1 MIALLSSWLRLD
13 EETAEHS
20 YNVFIKGASKDGTL
34 TRSGMEALVNERKR
48 QMKFNG
54 DVPLD
59 KVFDFTIV
67 EEVNRE
73 LGK

>member
-1 MIALLSSWLRLD
+1 
-13 EETAEHS
+13 
-20 YNVFIKGASKDGTL
+20 V
-34 TRSGMEALVNERKR
+34 
-48 QMKFNG
+48 KFSG

-73 LGK
+73 LGR

>member
-13 EETAEHS
+13 EETAERR
-20 YNVFIKGASKDGTL
+20 YNVLIKGASKDGTL

-48 QMKFNG
+48 QMNFNG

-59 KVFDFTIV
+59 KVFDSTIV